1 MKRVI
6 ITTILAL
13 LIVTSAFAEKKIRF
27 ATWNEAVVEMNAKG
41 FDGYTEQTFK
51 NGIIYYMDVL
61 GQRRDDASRSARG
74 QEIYKFKYG
83 KDTLVVEKNKVFT
96 TVTVNDDKT
105 FTERRWMVCEK

>member
-1 MKRVI
+1 MRKTVV
-6 ITTILAL
+6 TILAL
-13 LIVTSAFAEKKIRF
+13 LIVTSAFTETKVHF

-41 FDGYTEQTFK
+41 FDSYTEQTFK

-83 KDTLVVEKNKVFT
+83 KDTLVVEKNNVFR
-96 TVTVNDDKT
+96 TVTVNDNKT
-105 FTERRWMVCEK
+105 FTERRWMICEK